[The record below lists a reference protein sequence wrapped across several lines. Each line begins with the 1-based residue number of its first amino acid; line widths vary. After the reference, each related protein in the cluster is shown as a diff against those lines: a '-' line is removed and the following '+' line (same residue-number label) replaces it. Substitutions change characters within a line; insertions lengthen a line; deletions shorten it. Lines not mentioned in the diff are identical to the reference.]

1 MGVIK
6 GILKTILA
14 LGIMGLLLWIGVF
27 AALM

>member
-1 MGVIK
+1 MGIIK